1 MKVNFHHVKVVMGS
15 DHIVQSATKVLR
27 ALEILCASPVP
38 VSLEQLAARLKIS
51 SATAYRTVNTLVCAG
66 YASENGRH
74 GGYVATL
81 RIAELS
87 AQVSRSFD
95 FQSAIRA
102 AFRPVGMKF
111 GETITIA
118 KIDGD
123 AAVYIDKIQAGASLV
138 FFCDVGRRLPL
149 HIGAA
154 ARCLLSYL
162 ADEDFEFYL
171 THDLEARTSA
181 TVTNAEMLRRLRRD
195 ALEHEFTSSVDEV
208 DIGVSAIAVPVFGP
222 NGIPIAAAAIA
233 NTTSSWSES
242 DRRERITV
250 MKVAAASVGAKPAA
264 GIGHVA

>member
-1 MKVNFHHVKVVMGS
+1 MKVDMGS

-66 YASENGRH
+66 YAKENGRH

-81 RIAELS
+81 LVAELS
-87 AQVSRSFD
+87 AKVSRSFD
-95 FQSAIRA
+95 FQSGIRA
-102 AFRPVGMKF
+102 SFRPVGMKF

-154 ARCLLSYL
+154 ARCLLSYMT
-162 ADEDFEFYL
+162 DEEFEFYL
-171 THDLEARTSA
+171 SRELEARTSA
-181 TVTNAEMLRRLRRD
+181 TVTDAEALRRLRRD
-195 ALEHEFTSSVDEV
+195 TLEHEFASSVDEV
-208 DIGVSAIAVPVFGP
+208 DIGVSAIAVPIFGP

-242 DRRERITV
+242 DRLERVAV
-250 MKVAAASVGAKPAA
+250 MKAAAASVGSRSAA
-264 GIGHVA
+264 SVGHVA